1 MASPQQQP
9 AAALGRRRVVV
20 GRACSAAFLAA
31 AVLCGP
37 SIHPA
42 TGSPVAIERTAGW
55 TIPTA
60 PSQDDNSQ
68 DDDFPD
74 GDTQAPN
81 PLVLDSTEP
90 GASQPARRTDTHGAR
105 AVTVEPART

>member
-31 AVLCGP
+31 AVLCGL
-37 SIHPA
+37 HPP
-42 TGSPVAIERTAGW
+42 GDRVPVAIERTAGW